1 MKHVDVINKNNIK
14 NIILIHPKFKNIF
27 AKIFFITLLITYL
40 EIIYFY
46 NSPGFEFFKYI
57 KLIFF
62 KYFLII

>member
-46 NSPGFEFFKYI
+46 NSPGFEVF
-57 KLIFF
+57 
-62 KYFLII
+62 